1 VSERAVIYVR
11 VSSSKQTENTSL
23 EQQQAACREW
33 CRQRSIVVDRVFIEA
48 GESAKTAD
56 RVEFQRMFAYLE
68 QHQTRIRYL
77 LCDKLDRFS
86 RNVNEAGA
94 YLLKLNQ
101 WKISLTTAKEAI
113 NDTTTDGKMHLGIL
127 NVFAQYDNDVR
138 ADRSKAGMKAT
149 VASGRWAWKGP
160 LGLVN
165 GRANEPTLVHDAE
178 RAPLIAKLY
187 EKIAE
192 GYTLERA
199 VQWVNTNGL
208 RTSTGNRLSTSTAS
222 RLLRNPL
229 YKGTIEHPNW
239 GVSIDDAFPPIVSPQ
254 IWAKVQ
260 SVLSGRAITAV
271 PHTQANPAY
280 PLKGVIMCSKCGKTA
295 TASTSKGRSTK
306 VAYYHC
312 HRGTGHLRIRA
323 DKAEAEFLVLL
334 QSLTPN
340 PARMRLVESVFR
352 SVWQQRND
360 SRQSETE
367 RLQAEHRRLTAR
379 KRRLL
384 DQMLDG
390 AVSDTDFKE
399 LHEKIK
405 QELANVET
413 SLNDVQQ
420 TELDVD
426 LALSYLA
433 HLLWNQHI
441 LFENSDLDGKK
452 LICKALFPAGI
463 TCSKHGFGTVVTHSI
478 YSMLADESVT
488 RDHLASPTGFEPVL
502 SP

>member
-1 VSERAVIYVR
+1 MLGA
-11 VSSSKQTENTSL
+11 
-23 EQQQAACREW
+23 
-33 CRQRSIVVDRVFIEA
+33 
-48 GESAKTAD
+48 
-56 RVEFQRMFAYLE
+56 FAE
-68 QHQTRIRYL
+68 
-77 LCDKLDRFS
+77 
-86 RNVNEAGA
+86 
-94 YLLKLNQ
+94 
-101 WKISLTTAKEAI
+101 
-113 NDTTTDGKMHLGIL
+113 
-127 NVFAQYDNDVR
+127 YDNDVR
-138 ADRSKAGMKAT
+138 ADRSQAGMKAIL
-149 VASGRWAWKGP
+149 ASGRWAWKGP

-199 VQWVNTNGL
+199 VRWVNTNGL

-229 YKGTIEHPNW
+229 YKGSIEYLKW
-239 GVSIDDAFPPIVSPQ
+239 GVSIDDAFPSIVSSQ
-254 IWAKVQ
+254 LWAKVQ
-260 SVLSGRAITAV
+260 NVLSGRAITAV
-271 PHTQANPAY
+271 PHTQANPAF
-280 PLKGVIMCSKCGKTA
+280 PLKGVIMCSTCGKPA

-323 DKAEAEFLVLL
+323 DKAEEDFLIML

-352 SVWQQRND
+352 SVWKQRND

-367 RLQAEHRRLTAR
+367 RLQAEHQRLIAR
-379 KRRLL
+379 KKRLL
-384 DQMLDG
+384 NLMLDG
-390 AVSDTDFKE
+390 ALSDADFKE
-399 LHEKIK
+399 QHEALKI
-405 QELANVET
+405 ELADVET

-420 TELDVD
+420 TDLDVD
-426 LALSYLA
+426 LALSYLS

-452 LICKALFPAGI
+452 LICRALFPAGI
-463 TCSKHGFGTVVTHSI
+463 TCSKQGFGTVITRSI
-478 YSMLADESVT
+478 YSMLADESVS
-488 RDHLASPTGFEPVL
+488 RDALASPTGFEPVL

>member
-1 VSERAVIYVR
+1 MSKRAVIYVR
-11 VSSSKQTENTSL
+11 VSSGRQTENTSL
-23 EQQQAACREW
+23 EQQEAACREW
-33 CRQRSIVVDRVFIEA
+33 CRQRSIVVDRVFTEA
-48 GESAKTAD
+48 GESAKIAD
-56 RVEFQRMFAYLE
+56 RTAFQAMFAYLE
-68 QHQTRIRYL
+68 QHHASVTHL
-77 LCDKLDRFS
+77 LCDKFDRFS
-86 RNVNEAGA
+86 RNVNEGGV
-94 YLLKLNQ
+94 YLHKLNQ
-101 WKISLTTAKEAI
+101 WKISLTTAKEAVD
-113 NDTTTDGKMHLGIL
+113 DTTTDGRVHLGIL
-127 NVFAQYDNDVR
+127 SVFAQYDNDVR

-149 VASGRWAWKGP
+149 VTNGRWAWKGP

-199 VQWVNTNGL
+199 VRWVNTNGL

-229 YKGTIEHPNW
+229 YKGTIEYPRW
-239 GVSIDDAFPPIVSPQ
+239 GVSKDNAFPPIVSPQ
-254 IWAKVQ
+254 LWAKVQ
-260 SVLSGRAITAV
+260 NVLSGRAVTAV
-271 PHTQANPAY
+271 PHTQSNPAF
-280 PLKGVIMCSKCGKTA
+280 PLKGAIMCSTCGKPA

-323 DKAEAEFLVLL
+323 DKAEADFLVLL

-340 PARMRLVESVFR
+340 PARVRLVESVFR

-367 RLQAEHRRLTAR
+367 RLQAEHQRLTAR
-379 KRRLL
+379 KRRLQN
-384 DQMLDG
+384 QMLDG
-390 AVSDTDFKE
+390 ALSDADFKE
-399 LHEKIK
+399 LQESIK
-405 QELANVET
+405 QGLADVES
-413 SLNDVQQ
+413 SLNDVQR

-452 LICKALFPAGI
+452 LILKALFPAGI
-463 TCSKHGFGTVVTHSI
+463 TCSKQGFGTVVTHSI

-488 RDHLASPTGFEPVL
+488 RDQLASPTGFEPVL